1 MIKGDLQIL
10 TSTKLKVLN
19 LKGIL
24 AFCKVFYDIDR
35 SFTEKLDNYNEAAMN
50 LLHWLKNLLFFLSKS
65 ILFRKSEIFL
75 QNPFQNDHDISLVEL
90 KSMYTLIKPL
100 KLSIIG

>member
-1 MIKGDLQIL
+1 M

-19 LKGIL
+19 FKGLL
-24 AFCKVFYDIDR
+24 AFSKVFYDIDR
-35 SFTEKLDNYNEAAMN
+35 NFIEKLDNYNEVAMK

-65 ILFRKSEIFL
+65 ILFRKSQIFF
-75 QNPFQNDHDISLVEL
+75 QNPFQNDHDINLVEL

-100 KLSIIG
+100 NLSIIVYS